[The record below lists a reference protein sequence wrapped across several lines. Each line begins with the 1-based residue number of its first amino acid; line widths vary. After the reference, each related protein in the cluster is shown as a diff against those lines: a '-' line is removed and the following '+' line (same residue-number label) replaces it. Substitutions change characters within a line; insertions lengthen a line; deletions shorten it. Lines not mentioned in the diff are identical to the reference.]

1 MESTATDR
9 GESRSRGLSLKW
21 SLALAALVA
30 VSPAYDLYEA
40 GAVSWGWLAVGVVA
54 WAAAVGP
61 VASSGFGRRV
71 GARFRS
77 IGVLGRAA
85 VIFGFAGA
93 AWAFHVAV
101 DPPAV
106 AVDSFVLGGMVGL
119 AAVALWDEVRSD

>member
-1 MESTATDR
+1 MESDATDR
-9 GESRSRGLSLKW
+9 GESRSRGLSLAW

-40 GAVSWGWLAVGVVA
+40 GTVSWGWLAVGAVA
-54 WAAAVGP
+54 WGTAVGP
-61 VASSGFGRRV
+61 AAASSYGRRV
-71 GARFRS
+71 GAWFRS
-77 IGVLGRAA
+77 VGAIGRAL

-93 AWAFHVAV
+93 AWAFHAAV

-119 AAVALWDEVRSD
+119 AAVALWREIRSG